1 MPIFEYTDTVDE
13 REKGLLPETYEKY
26 KMKFQDLKIIPLE
39 AGSLYKV
46 CCELGMLL
54 GIRMKKI
61 RKAYEKALKKNNGRS
76 FDCRSMLVM
85 LF

>member
-1 MPIFEYTDTVDE
+1 
-13 REKGLLPETYEKY
+13 LLSETYEKY
-26 KMKFQDLKIIPLE
+26 KAKVQNVKIIPLE

-61 RKAYEKALKKNNGRS
+61 RKAYEKALEKVNGRS

-85 LF
+85 LL